1 MSKQKSVRTIN
12 ISGTIVGAD
21 WDAFLAFW
29 PEFAA
34 AYTSESAFIR
44 ELQAAADAGEDV
56 RVRVNS
62 WGGEVFAERN
72 MLDAF
77 HQFAGG
83 KSIHVAGMAMSAASD
98 FVLKGGV
105 PVSASEGAVLMFH
118 SATSFTWG
126 GPEAMRDEADLLDQI
141 NASSRDALLA
151 HGVPEER
158 VRAAFAEGRMLT
170 MLASEAAKYGIV
182 GEVAGARDADPAKPD
197 RNMIKNAGPDALGK
211 LPKQGAERFA
221 ALCQLAD
228 EDGGE
233 YAAAQNDPP
242 ADGGGVQDSATQPE
256 DKPAEQT
263 APADGGGV
271 QDPATETTEPSTEP
285 TADAAA
291 APVSPAAAS
300 PAHADGAAPSSDP
313 AALVAD
319 LEKQRRAIQS
329 AAAKKHAELTARAE
343 KAEKALADATA
354 ERDALAAKLAEVTA
368 ALERERTAR
377 ADLVANVLAP
387 ESDTETPASA
397 TPHLDRYA
405 ALPTLAE
412 RLAYAEAH
420 RREIAAETAAYRRR

>member
-34 AYTSESAFIR
+34 AYTSESAFLR

-105 PVSASEGAVLMFH
+105 PVTASEGAVLMFH

-170 MLASEAAKYGIV
+170 MLAAEAAKYGIV

-211 LPKQGAERFA
+211 LPKQ
-221 ALCQLAD
+221 
-228 EDGGE
+228 
-233 YAAAQNDPP
+233 
-242 ADGGGVQDSATQPE
+242 
-256 DKPAEQT
+256 
-263 APADGGGV
+263 
-271 QDPATETTEPSTEP
+271 
-285 TADAAA
+285 
-291 APVSPAAAS
+291 
-300 PAHADGAAPSSDP
+300 
-313 AALVAD
+313 AD
-319 LEKQRRAIQS
+319 LLGVS
-329 AAAKKHAELTARAE
+329 VELVGRFKDE
-343 KAEKALADATA
+343 G
-354 ERDALAAKLAEVTA
+354 
-368 ALERERTAR
+368 
-377 ADLVANVLAP
+377 
-387 ESDTETPASA
+387 
-397 TPHLDRYA
+397 
-405 ALPTLAE
+405 
-412 RLAYAEAH
+412 
-420 RREIAAETAAYRRR
+420 

>member
-1 MSKQKSVRTIN
+1 MSKQKTVREIR

-21 WDAFLAFW
+21 WDAFLTWFF
-29 PEFAA
+29 PDGND
-34 AYTSESAFIR
+34 AYTTESKFLR
-44 ELQAAADAGEDV
+44 ELKAAEDAGEDV
-56 RVRVNS
+56 LVRVNS

-77 HQFAGG
+77 QQFAGG
-83 KSIHVAGMAMSAASD
+83 KRVHVAGMAMSAASD
-98 FVLKGGV
+98 FVLKAGA
-105 PVSASEGAVLMFH
+105 PVSASEGSVLMFH
-118 SATSFTWG
+118 SATSFMWG
-126 GPEAMRDEADLLDQI
+126 GPEALRDEADLLDQI

-158 VRAAFAEGRMLT
+158 VRAAFAEGQMLT
-170 MLASEAAKYGIV
+170 MLAAEAAKFGLV
-182 GEVAGARDADPAKPD
+182 GEVTGTRDADPAKPD
-197 RNMIKNAGPDALGK
+197 RDLIKNAGADALGK

-221 ALCQLAD
+221 RLCQLAD
-228 EDGGE
+228 GGGVDDPATAE
-233 YAAAQNDPP
+233 AAPA
-242 ADGGGVQDSATQPE
+242 ADGGGVE
-256 DKPAEQT
+256 
-263 APADGGGV
+263 
-271 QDPATETTEPSTEP
+271 DPATDAEPEAEAGADPAPAPAESAEP
-285 TADAAA
+285 ES
-291 APVSPAAAS
+291 SPAPAVP

-343 KAEKALADATA
+343 KAEKALADAQA
-354 ERDALAAKLAEVTA
+354 ERDALAAQLAQVTA

-377 ADLVANVLAP
+377 ADLVADVLAP

-412 RLAYAEAH
+412 RLAYADAH
-420 RREIAAETAAYRRR
+420 RREIAAETAAVRRRR